1 MTVKLDTSLLFN
13 TFKVNS
19 FEQLEQGMQSLAPSM
34 IEYYLSDLSSSV
46 SESFYINR
54 SNIQK
59 TIFLDEY
66 SLYLDYEDFVYL
78 EFIQKDN
85 FYDTESLW

>member
-1 MTVKLDTSLLFN
+1 LTVKLDTSLLFN

-78 EFIQKDN
+78 EFVQKDN
-85 FYDTESLW
+85 FYGTESLW

>member
-1 MTVKLDTSLLFN
+1 LTVKLDTSLLFN
-13 TFKVNS
+13 TFKVAS

-46 SESFYINR
+46 SESFYINK